1 VRQRN
6 VAWRRCSGGGHV
18 SGGGSAFEN
27 GNTFVSVS
35 YLGNGYAFPFPMAEQ
50 I

>member
-1 VRQRN
+1 M
-6 VAWRRCSGGGHV
+6 
-18 SGGGSAFEN
+18 SAAAAARLKTE
-27 GNTFVSVS
+27 TRFVSVS